1 MKEVSIQFFCFQEYN
16 TVMHELEITQHIL
29 ADSIR
34 EAERHGAKA
43 IREIRL
49 AIGPFSGFVPECIQM
64 YMDVLAEG
72 TIAQGVRIKT
82 RIIPLRVLCQ
92 DCGETAQIDRTHIEC
107 PHCHGLN
114 LKRLSGNECMIESL
128 EVD

>member
-49 AIGPFSGFVPECIQM
+49 NGEYDRAVRRYFPFSI
-64 YMDVLAEG
+64 Y
-72 TIAQGVRIKT
+72 
-82 RIIPLRVLCQ
+82 
-92 DCGETAQIDRTHIEC
+92 
-107 PHCHGLN
+107 
-114 LKRLSGNECMIESL
+114 
-128 EVD
+128 

>member
-64 YMDVLAEG
+64 YMDVLAD
-72 TIAQGVRIKT
+72 GVWQNTFK
-82 RIIPLRVLCQ
+82 V
-92 DCGETAQIDRTHIEC
+92 
-107 PHCHGLN
+107 
-114 LKRLSGNECMIESL
+114 S
-128 EVD
+128 

>member
-1 MKEVSIQFFCFQEYN
+1 
-16 TVMHELEITQHIL
+16 MHELEITQHIL

-72 TIAQGVRIKT
+72 TIA
-82 RIIPLRVLCQ
+82 LRVLCQ
-92 DCGETAQIDRTHIEC
+92 DCGETSQIDRTHIEC

>member
-1 MKEVSIQFFCFQEYN
+1 
-16 TVMHELEITQHIL
+16 
-29 ADSIR
+29 
-34 EAERHGAKA
+34 
-43 IREIRL
+43 
-49 AIGPFSGFVPECIQM
+49 M

-72 TIAQGVRIKT
+72 TIAQGARIKT

-92 DCGETAQIDRTHIEC
+92 DCGETSQIDRTHIEC

>member
-1 MKEVSIQFFCFQEYN
+1 MKEVSIQFFALMEYN

-29 ADSIR
+29 ADSIK
-34 EAERHGAKA
+34 EAQRHGASANK
-43 IREIRL
+43 EIRL

-72 TIAQGVRIKT
+72 TIAQGAVIRVREV
-82 RIIPLRVLCQ
+82 PLRVLCR
-92 DCGETAQIDRTHIEC
+92 DCGQTAQIDRAHIEC
-107 PHCHGLN
+107 PYCHGLN